1 MPSISTLL
9 QQGRKEEIWTKYCG
23 FLDLSIDEFMKIQE
37 RLLLEQ
43 IDLLGKCLMGRMLM
57 GDVIPTTIKEFREV
71 VPLTTYKDYQ
81 KYLDQKRNDVLP
93 LEPVI
98 WSHTSGR
105 SGDFKYKWTPYTKKM
120 VERLGETTAGGM
132 IIASCTE
139 KGEVN
144 IEPFDRVLVGSA
156 PPPYVSGIFNQAVD
170 EHMDLRFL
178 PPLAEGDQMGFR
190 ERIQAG
196 FKLAMIEGMDFFY
209 GLSSILVRVGEQ
221 FEDGSNSVKLSVKML
236 RPDVLFR
243 LLKGYLTT
251 KIKRRKLLP
260 KDVWK
265 LKGIMTGGVDASVYS
280 KQIEHYWGKKP
291 LSGYAC
297 TEGGSL
303 CMQTWNYKG
312 MTFFPE
318 NNFYEFIS
326 HDEHKKSK
334 ADPDYQPKT
343 VLYNELEPG
352 IYELVFTNF
361 YGGIFTRYRPGD
373 LFEVISTRDEELD
386 IDLPQV
392 NFYSRDND
400 IINIA
405 GFALIT
411 EKDIWLALEKT
422 DLDYH
427 EWVARKEFKDGK
439 PYLHLFI
446 ELKTVTHVDTNDLI
460 SQLNSAFREVN
471 SDYTDLEE
479 MLGYTAL
486 NVSLLNPGAFGLYM
500 DYQQSKGADL
510 AHTKPPHM
518 KPTADQ
524 LKKLL
529 GDKKIKG

>member
-1 MPSISTLL
+1 
-9 QQGRKEEIWTKYCG
+9 
-23 FLDLSIDEFMKIQE
+23 
-37 RLLLEQ
+37 
-43 IDLLGKCLMGRMLM
+43 
-57 GDVIPTTIKEFREV
+57 
-71 VPLTTYKDYQ
+71 
-81 KYLDQKRNDVLP
+81 
-93 LEPVI
+93 
-98 WSHTSGR
+98 
-105 SGDFKYKWTPYTKKM
+105 
-120 VERLGETTAGGM
+120 
-132 IIASCTE
+132 
-139 KGEVN
+139 
-144 IEPFDRVLVGSA
+144 
-156 PPPYVSGIFNQAVD
+156 
-170 EHMDLRFL
+170 
-178 PPLAEGDQMGFR
+178 
-190 ERIQAG
+190 
-196 FKLAMIEGMDFFY
+196 
-209 GLSSILVRVGEQ
+209 
-221 FEDGSNSVKLSVKML
+221 
-236 RPDVLFR
+236 
-243 LLKGYLTT
+243 
-251 KIKRRKLLP
+251 
-260 KDVWK
+260 
-265 LKGIMTGGVDASVYS
+265 
-280 KQIEHYWGKKP
+280 
-291 LSGYAC
+291 
-297 TEGGSL
+297 
-303 CMQTWNYKG
+303 MQTWNYKG